1 MASLVDFDKHDT
13 IGVIT
18 VDNPPVNALSVGVP
32 QGILD
37 GVKAA
42 NADSNI
48 TAIVLRG
55 AGRGFIAGADI
66 NEFLKP
72 PPLGNAGLSDVLTCF
87 ENSAKPIVAA
97 IHGNALGGGL
107 ETALACHYRCG
118 TAEAVFGFPEV
129 LIGLLPG
136 AQGTQRLPRIC
147 GVEKALPLMVSGEFV
162 PSRTALDL
170 GIIDE
175 IIDGDLLQETISF
188 AKRIAAEG
196 RPLRK
201 IRDETASAPPVGFFE
216 NFEKSITKRAR
227 GYIAPYKI
235 IECAKAAVELP
246 FDKGVER
253 ERELFQEC
261 MKSDQSK
268 GLMKLFFGE
277 RICTKIPDI
286 PRDIPAQKIANASV
300 LGAGTMGGGITMNFV
315 NVGIPVTILEM
326 NQAALDRGLEIIRA
340 NYANTVK
347 KGRLSQDQMDK
358 RMSLITPTLSYD
370 DITDA
375 DIVVEAVFEEMDI
388 KKEVFRK
395 LDEIMKPGAILAT
408 NTSTL
413 DVNEIAAVTKRPEM
427 VIGTHFFSPA
437 NVMKLLEVVRGAHT
451 KREVIATVMGLG
463 KTIKKVPVLVGVCDG
478 FVGNRML
485 ARYSKQA
492 NQMVLEGAL
501 PQDVDKAAFEFGLA
515 MGPFAMGDLAGLDVG
530 WRIRKRRAVE
540 NAAIQDD
547 AGIDDQICE
556 MGRFGQKT
564 NAGWYKYEPGS
575 RVPIPDPEIET
586 LINKYC
592 DERQIQRRP
601 IGEQEIIERCIYALV
616 NEGAKILEEGIAL
629 RASDIDVIYA
639 NGYGFPRYRGGP
651 MLYADMVGLDKV
663 YGSICRYHEL
673 YGDIWEPAPL
683 IKRLSEQG
691 KTFYDVQV
699 KT

>member
-1 MASLVDFDKHDT
+1 MANLVNFEKRGP

-32 QGILD
+32 QGIMD
-37 GVKAA
+37 GVKAGET
-42 NADSNI
+42 DSGI
-48 TAIVLRG
+48 TAVVLRG

-66 NEFLKP
+66 NEFLSP
-72 PPLGNAGLSDVLTCF
+72 PPPGSASLDDVITCF
-87 ENSAKPIVAA
+87 ENSTKPIVAA

-118 TAEAVFGFPEV
+118 TGEAVYGFPEV
-129 LIGLLPG
+129 LIGIIPG
-136 AQGTQRLPRIC
+136 GHGTQRLPRIC

-162 PSRTALDL
+162 PAKTALAL

-175 IIDGDLLQETISF
+175 IVDGDLLDGAIAF
-188 AKRIAAEG
+188 AKRIVAEG
-196 RPLRK
+196 HPLRK
-201 IRDETASAPPVGFFE
+201 IRDETASVPTDGFYE
-216 NFEKSITKRAR
+216 NFEKSIAKRAR
-227 GYIAPYKI
+227 GHLAPYKI
-235 IECAKAAVELP
+235 IEAAKAAVELP
-246 FDKGVER
+246 FEDGVELERKLFR
-253 ERELFQEC
+253 ECLE
-261 MKSDQSK
+261 SDQSK
-268 GLMKLFFGE
+268 GLMNLFFGE
-277 RICTKIPDI
+277 RTCTKIPDV
-286 PRDIPAQKIANASV
+286 PRDTPTQNIASAAV

-326 NQAALDRGLEIIRA
+326 SQEALDRGLEIIRA

-347 KGRLSQDQMDK
+347 KGRLSQDKMDK

-370 DITDA
+370 DIANA
-375 DIVVEAVFEEMDI
+375 DIVVEAVFEEMAI

-395 LDEIMKPGAILAT
+395 LDDIMKPDAILAT

-413 DVNEIAAVTKRPEM
+413 DVDEIAAVTERPEM

-437 NVMKLLEVVRGAHT
+437 NVMRLLEVVRGAHT
-451 KREVIATVMGLG
+451 KKEVIATVMQLG

-492 NQMVLEGAL
+492 YQMVLEGAL
-501 PQDVDKAAFEFGLA
+501 PQDVDKAVFDFGLA

-530 WRIRKRRAVE
+530 WRIRKRRATE
-540 NAAIQDD
+540 NAAIKDD

-575 RVPIPDPEIET
+575 RVPIPDPEIEQ
-586 LINKYC
+586 LITRYC
-592 DERQIQRRP
+592 EERQIQRRP
-601 IGEQEIIERCIYALV
+601 IDEQEIIERCIYALV
-616 NEGAKILEEGIAL
+616 NEGAKILEEGMAL

-639 NGYGFPRYRGGP
+639 NGYGFPRYRAGP
-651 MLYADMVGLDKV
+651 MLYADMVGLGKV
-663 YGSICRYHEL
+663 YKAVCGYHKQ
-673 YGDIWEPAPL
+673 YGEIWEPAPL
-683 IKRLSEQG
+683 LKRLAEQG
-691 KTFYDVQV
+691 ATFNDL
-699 KT
+699 

>member
-1 MASLVDFDKHDT
+1 MANLVNFEKRGP

-32 QGILD
+32 QGIMD
-37 GVKAA
+37 GVKAGET
-42 NADSNI
+42 DSGI
-48 TAIVLRG
+48 TAVVLRG

-66 NEFLKP
+66 NEFLSP
-72 PPLGNAGLSDVLTCF
+72 PPPGSASLDDVITCF
-87 ENSAKPIVAA
+87 ENSTKPIVAA

-118 TAEAVFGFPEV
+118 TGEAVYGFPEV
-129 LIGLLPG
+129 LIGIIPG
-136 AQGTQRLPRIC
+136 GHGTQRLPRIC

-162 PSRTALDL
+162 PAKTALAL

-175 IIDGDLLQETISF
+175 IVDGDLLDGAIAF
-188 AKRIAAEG
+188 AKRIVAEG
-196 RPLRK
+196 HPLRK
-201 IRDETASAPPVGFFE
+201 IRDETASVPTDGFYE
-216 NFEKSITKRAR
+216 NFEKSIAKRAR
-227 GYIAPYKI
+227 GHLAPYKI
-235 IECAKAAVELP
+235 IEAAKAAVELP
-246 FDKGVER
+246 FEDGVELERKLFR
-253 ERELFQEC
+253 ECLE
-261 MKSDQSK
+261 SDQSK
-268 GLMKLFFGE
+268 GLMNLFFGE
-277 RICTKIPDI
+277 RTCTKIPDV
-286 PRDIPAQKIANASV
+286 PRDTPTQNIASAAV

-315 NVGIPVTILEM
+315 NVDIPVTILEM
-326 NQAALDRGLEIIRA
+326 SQEALDRGLEIIRA

-347 KGRLSQDQMDK
+347 KGRLSQDKMDK

-370 DITDA
+370 DIANA

-395 LDEIMKPGAILAT
+395 LDDIMKPDAILAT

-413 DVNEIAAVTKRPEM
+413 DVDEISAVTKRPEM

-437 NVMKLLEVVRGAHT
+437 NVMRLLEVVRGAHT
-451 KREVIATVMGLG
+451 KKEVIATVMQLG

-492 NQMVLEGAL
+492 YQMVLEGAL
-501 PQDVDKAAFEFGLA
+501 PQDVDKAVFDFGLA

-530 WRIRKRRAVE
+530 WRIRKRRATE
-540 NAAIQDD
+540 NAAIKDD

-575 RVPIPDPEIET
+575 RVPIPDPEIEQ
-586 LINKYC
+586 LITRYC
-592 DERQIQRRP
+592 EERQIQRRP
-601 IGEQEIIERCIYALV
+601 IDEQEIIERCIYALV
-616 NEGAKILEEGIAL
+616 NEGAKILEEGMAL

-639 NGYGFPRYRGGP
+639 NGYGFPRYRAGP

-663 YGSICRYHEL
+663 YKAVCGYHEQ
-673 YGDIWEPAPL
+673 YGEIWEPAPL
-683 IKRLSEQG
+683 LKRLAEQG
-691 KTFYDVQV
+691 ATFNDL
-699 KT
+699 

>member
-1 MASLVDFDKHDT
+1 MANLVNFEKRGP

-32 QGILD
+32 QGIMD
-37 GVKAA
+37 GVKAGET
-42 NADSNI
+42 DSGI
-48 TAIVLRG
+48 TAVVLRG

-66 NEFLKP
+66 NEFLSP
-72 PPLGNAGLSDVLTCF
+72 PPPGSASLDDVITCF
-87 ENSAKPIVAA
+87 ENSTKPIVAA

-118 TAEAVFGFPEV
+118 TGEAVYGFPEV
-129 LIGLLPG
+129 LIGIIPG
-136 AQGTQRLPRIC
+136 GHGTQRLPRIC

-162 PSRTALDL
+162 PAKTALAL

-175 IIDGDLLQETISF
+175 IVDGDLLDGAIAF
-188 AKRIAAEG
+188 AKRIVAEG
-196 RPLRK
+196 HPLRK
-201 IRDETASAPPVGFFE
+201 IRDETASVPTDGFYE
-216 NFEKSITKRAR
+216 NFEKSIAKRAR
-227 GYIAPYKI
+227 GHLAPYKI
-235 IECAKAAVELP
+235 IEAAKAAVELP
-246 FDKGVER
+246 FEDGVELERKLFR
-253 ERELFQEC
+253 ECLE
-261 MKSDQSK
+261 SDQSK
-268 GLMKLFFGE
+268 GLMNLFFGE
-277 RICTKIPDI
+277 RTCTKIPDV
-286 PRDIPAQKIANASV
+286 PRDTPTQNIASAAV

-326 NQAALDRGLEIIRA
+326 SQEALDRGLEIIRA

-347 KGRLSQDQMDK
+347 KGRLSQDKMDK

-370 DITDA
+370 DIANA

-395 LDEIMKPGAILAT
+395 LDDIMKPDAILAT

-413 DVNEIAAVTKRPEM
+413 DVDEIAAVTERPEM

-437 NVMKLLEVVRGAHT
+437 NVMRLLEVVRGAHT
-451 KREVIATVMGLG
+451 KKEVIATVMQLG

-492 NQMVLEGAL
+492 YQMVLEGAL
-501 PQDVDKAAFEFGLA
+501 PQDVDKAVFDFGLA

-530 WRIRKRRAVE
+530 WRIRKRRATE
-540 NAAIQDD
+540 NAAIKDD

-575 RVPIPDPEIET
+575 RVPIPDPEIEQ
-586 LINKYC
+586 LITRYC
-592 DERQIQRRP
+592 EERQIQRRP
-601 IGEQEIIERCIYALV
+601 IDEQEIIERCIYALV
-616 NEGAKILEEGIAL
+616 NEGAKILEEGMAL

-639 NGYGFPRYRGGP
+639 NGYGFPRYRAGP
-651 MLYADMVGLDKV
+651 MLYADMVGLGKV
-663 YGSICRYHEL
+663 YKAVCGYHKQ
-673 YGDIWEPAPL
+673 YGEIWEPAPL
-683 IKRLSEQG
+683 LKRLAEQG
-691 KTFYDVQV
+691 ATFNDL
-699 KT
+699 

>member
-1 MASLVDFDKHDT
+1 MANLVNFEKRGP

-32 QGILD
+32 QGIMD
-37 GVKAA
+37 GVKAGET
-42 NADSNI
+42 DSGI
-48 TAIVLRG
+48 TAVVLRG

-66 NEFLKP
+66 NEFLSP
-72 PPLGNAGLSDVLTCF
+72 PPPGSASLDDVITCF
-87 ENSAKPIVAA
+87 ENSTKPIVAA

-118 TAEAVFGFPEV
+118 TAEAVYGFPEV
-129 LIGLLPG
+129 LIGIIPG
-136 AQGTQRLPRIC
+136 GHGTQRLPRIC

-162 PSRTALDL
+162 PAKTALAL

-175 IIDGDLLQETISF
+175 IVDDDLLDGAIAF
-188 AKRIAAEG
+188 AKRIVAEG
-196 RPLRK
+196 HPLRK
-201 IRDETASAPPVGFFE
+201 IRDETASVPTDGFYE
-216 NFEKSITKRAR
+216 NFEKSIAKRAR
-227 GYIAPYKI
+227 GHLAPYKI
-235 IECAKAAVELP
+235 IEAAKAAVELP
-246 FDKGVER
+246 FEDGVELERKLFR
-253 ERELFQEC
+253 ECLE
-261 MKSDQSK
+261 SDQSK
-268 GLMKLFFGE
+268 GLMNLFFGE
-277 RICTKIPDI
+277 RTCTKIPDV
-286 PRDIPAQKIANASV
+286 PRDTPTQNIASAAV

-326 NQAALDRGLEIIRA
+326 SQEALDRGLEIIRA

-347 KGRLSQDQMDK
+347 KGRLSQDKMDK

-370 DITDA
+370 DIANA

-395 LDEIMKPGAILAT
+395 LDDIMKPDAILAT

-413 DVNEIAAVTKRPEM
+413 NVDEIAAVTEHPEM

-437 NVMKLLEVVRGAHT
+437 NVMRLLEVVRGAHT
-451 KREVIATVMGLG
+451 KKEVIATVMQLG

-492 NQMVLEGAL
+492 YQMVLEGAL
-501 PQDVDKAAFEFGLA
+501 PQDVDKAVFDFGLA

-530 WRIRKRRAVE
+530 WRIRKRRATE
-540 NAAIQDD
+540 NAAIKDD

-575 RVPIPDPEIET
+575 RVPIPDPEIEQ
-586 LINKYC
+586 LITRYC
-592 DERQIQRRP
+592 EERQIQRRP
-601 IGEQEIIERCIYALV
+601 IDEQEIIERCIYALV
-616 NEGAKILEEGIAL
+616 NEGAKILEEGMAL

-639 NGYGFPRYRGGP
+639 NGYGFPRYRAGP

-663 YGSICRYHEL
+663 YKAVCGYHEQ
-673 YGDIWEPAPL
+673 YGEIWEPAPL
-683 IKRLSEQG
+683 LKRLAEQG
-691 KTFYDVQV
+691 ATFNDL
-699 KT
+699 

>member
-1 MASLVDFDKHDT
+1 MANLVNFEKRGP

-32 QGILD
+32 QGIMD
-37 GVKAA
+37 GVKAGET
-42 NADSNI
+42 DSGI
-48 TAIVLRG
+48 TAVVLRG

-66 NEFLKP
+66 NEFLSP
-72 PPLGNAGLSDVLTCF
+72 PPPGSASLDDVITCF
-87 ENSAKPIVAA
+87 ENSTKPIVAA

-118 TAEAVFGFPEV
+118 TAEAVYGFPEV
-129 LIGLLPG
+129 LIGIIPG
-136 AQGTQRLPRIC
+136 GHGTQRLPRIC

-162 PSRTALDL
+162 PAKTALAL

-175 IIDGDLLQETISF
+175 IVDGDLLDGAIAF
-188 AKRIAAEG
+188 AERIVAEG
-196 RPLRK
+196 HPLRK
-201 IRDETASAPPVGFFE
+201 IRDETASVPTDGFYE
-216 NFEKSITKRAR
+216 NFEKSIAKRAR
-227 GYIAPYKI
+227 GHLAPYKI
-235 IECAKAAVELP
+235 IEAAKAAVELP
-246 FDKGVER
+246 FEDGVELERKLFR
-253 ERELFQEC
+253 ECLE
-261 MKSDQSK
+261 SDQSK
-268 GLMKLFFGE
+268 GLMNLFFGE
-277 RICTKIPDI
+277 RTCTKIPDV
-286 PRDIPAQKIANASV
+286 PRDTPTQNIASAAV

-315 NVGIPVTILEM
+315 NVAIPVTILEM
-326 NQAALDRGLEIIRA
+326 SQEALDRGLEIIRA

-347 KGRLSQDQMDK
+347 KGRLSQDKMDK

-370 DITDA
+370 DIANA

-395 LDEIMKPGAILAT
+395 LDDIMKPDAILAT

-413 DVNEIAAVTKRPEM
+413 DVDEISAVTKRPEM

-437 NVMKLLEVVRGAHT
+437 NVMRLLEVVRGAHT
-451 KREVIATVMGLG
+451 KKEVIATVMQLG

-492 NQMVLEGAL
+492 YQMVLEGAL
-501 PQDVDKAAFEFGLA
+501 PQDIDKAVFDFGLA

-530 WRIRKRRAVE
+530 WRIRKRRATE
-540 NAAIQDD
+540 NAAIKDD

-575 RVPIPDPEIET
+575 RVPIPDPEIEQ
-586 LINKYC
+586 LITRYC
-592 DERQIQRRP
+592 EERQIQRRP
-601 IGEQEIIERCIYALV
+601 IDEQEIIERCIYALV
-616 NEGAKILEEGIAL
+616 NEGAKILEEGMAL

-639 NGYGFPRYRGGP
+639 NGYGFPRYRAGP
-651 MLYADMVGLDKV
+651 MLYADMVGLGKV
-663 YGSICRYHEL
+663 YKAVCGYHKQ
-673 YGDIWEPAPL
+673 YGEIWEPAPL
-683 IKRLSEQG
+683 LKRLAEQG
-691 KTFYDVQV
+691 ATFNDL
-699 KT
+699 

>member
-1 MASLVDFDKHDT
+1 MANLVNFEKRGP

-32 QGILD
+32 QGIMD
-37 GVKAA
+37 GVKAGET
-42 NADSNI
+42 DSGI
-48 TAIVLRG
+48 TAVVLRG

-66 NEFLKP
+66 NEFLSP
-72 PPLGNAGLSDVLTCF
+72 PPPGSASLDDVITCF
-87 ENSAKPIVAA
+87 ENSTKPIVAA

-118 TAEAVFGFPEV
+118 TGEAVYGFPEV
-129 LIGLLPG
+129 LIGIIPG
-136 AQGTQRLPRIC
+136 GHGTQRLPRIC

-162 PSRTALDL
+162 PAKTALAL

-175 IIDGDLLQETISF
+175 IVDGDLLDGAIAF
-188 AKRIAAEG
+188 AKRIVAEG
-196 RPLRK
+196 HPLRK
-201 IRDETASAPPVGFFE
+201 IRDETASVPTDGFYE
-216 NFEKSITKRAR
+216 NFEKSIAKRAR
-227 GYIAPYKI
+227 GHLAPYKI
-235 IECAKAAVELP
+235 IEAAKAAVELP
-246 FDKGVER
+246 FEDGVELERKLFR
-253 ERELFQEC
+253 ECLE
-261 MKSDQSK
+261 SDQSK
-268 GLMKLFFGE
+268 GLMNLFFGE
-277 RICTKIPDI
+277 RTCTKIPDV
-286 PRDIPAQKIANASV
+286 PRDTPTQNIASAAV

-326 NQAALDRGLEIIRA
+326 SQEALDRGLEIIRA

-347 KGRLSQDQMDK
+347 KGRLSQDKMDK

-370 DITDA
+370 DIANA

-395 LDEIMKPGAILAT
+395 LDDIMKPDAILAT

-413 DVNEIAAVTKRPEM
+413 DVDEISAVTKRPEM

-437 NVMKLLEVVRGAHT
+437 NVMRLLEVVRGAHT
-451 KREVIATVMGLG
+451 KKEVIATVMQLG

-492 NQMVLEGAL
+492 YQMVLEGAL
-501 PQDVDKAAFEFGLA
+501 PQDVDKAVFDFGLA

-530 WRIRKRRAVE
+530 WRIRKRRATE
-540 NAAIQDD
+540 NAAIKDD

-575 RVPIPDPEIET
+575 RVPIPDPEIEQ
-586 LINKYC
+586 LITRYC
-592 DERQIQRRP
+592 EERQIQRRP
-601 IGEQEIIERCIYALV
+601 IDEQEIIERCIYALV
-616 NEGAKILEEGIAL
+616 NEGAKILEEGMAL

-639 NGYGFPRYRGGP
+639 NGYGFPRYRAGP

-663 YGSICRYHEL
+663 YKAVCGYHEQ
-673 YGDIWEPAPL
+673 YGEIWEPAPL
-683 IKRLSEQG
+683 LKRLAEQG
-691 KTFYDVQV
+691 ATFNDL
-699 KT
+699 

>member
-1 MASLVDFDKHDT
+1 MANLVNFEKRGP

-32 QGILD
+32 QGIMD
-37 GVKAA
+37 GVKAGET
-42 NADSNI
+42 DSGI
-48 TAIVLRG
+48 TAVVLRG

-66 NEFLKP
+66 NEFLSP
-72 PPLGNAGLSDVLTCF
+72 PPPGSASLDDVITCF
-87 ENSAKPIVAA
+87 ENSTKPIVAA

-118 TAEAVFGFPEV
+118 TGEAVYGFPEV
-129 LIGLLPG
+129 LIGIIPG
-136 AQGTQRLPRIC
+136 GHGTQRLPRIC

-162 PSRTALDL
+162 PAKTALAL

-175 IIDGDLLQETISF
+175 IVDGDLLDGAIAF
-188 AKRIAAEG
+188 AERIVAEG
-196 RPLRK
+196 HPLRK
-201 IRDETASAPPVGFFE
+201 IRDETASVPTDGFYE
-216 NFEKSITKRAR
+216 NFEKSIAKRAR
-227 GYIAPYKI
+227 GHLAPYKI
-235 IECAKAAVELP
+235 IEAAKAAVELP
-246 FDKGVER
+246 FEDGVELERKLFR
-253 ERELFQEC
+253 ECLE
-261 MKSDQSK
+261 SDQSK
-268 GLMKLFFGE
+268 GLMNLFFGE
-277 RICTKIPDI
+277 RTCTKIPDV
-286 PRDIPAQKIANASV
+286 PRDTPTQNIASAAV

-326 NQAALDRGLEIIRA
+326 SQEALDRGLEIIRA

-347 KGRLSQDQMDK
+347 KGRLSQDKMDK

-370 DITDA
+370 DIANA

-395 LDEIMKPGAILAT
+395 LDDIMKPDAILAT

-413 DVNEIAAVTKRPEM
+413 DVDEIAAVTERPEM

-437 NVMKLLEVVRGAHT
+437 NVMRLLEVVRGAHT
-451 KREVIATVMGLG
+451 KKEVIATVMQLG

-492 NQMVLEGAL
+492 YQMVLEGAL
-501 PQDVDKAAFEFGLA
+501 PQDVDKAVFDFGLA

-530 WRIRKRRAVE
+530 WRIRKRRATE
-540 NAAIQDD
+540 NAAIKDD

-575 RVPIPDPEIET
+575 RVPIPDPEIEQ
-586 LINKYC
+586 LITRYC
-592 DERQIQRRP
+592 EERQIQRRP
-601 IGEQEIIERCIYALV
+601 IDEQEIIERCIYALV
-616 NEGAKILEEGIAL
+616 NEGAKILEEGMAL

-639 NGYGFPRYRGGP
+639 NGYGFPRYRAGP
-651 MLYADMVGLDKV
+651 MLYADMVGLGKV
-663 YGSICRYHEL
+663 YKAVCGYHKQ
-673 YGDIWEPAPL
+673 YGEIWEPAPL
-683 IKRLSEQG
+683 LKRLAEQG
-691 KTFYDVQV
+691 ATFNDL
-699 KT
+699 

>member
-1 MASLVDFDKHDT
+1 MANLVNFEKRGP

-32 QGILD
+32 QGIMD
-37 GVKAA
+37 GVKAGET
-42 NADSNI
+42 DSGI
-48 TAIVLRG
+48 TAVVLRG

-66 NEFLKP
+66 NEFLSP
-72 PPLGNAGLSDVLTCF
+72 PPPGSASLDDVITCF
-87 ENSAKPIVAA
+87 ENSTKPIVAA

-118 TAEAVFGFPEV
+118 TGEAVYGFPEV
-129 LIGLLPG
+129 LIGIIPG
-136 AQGTQRLPRIC
+136 GHGTQRLPRIC

-162 PSRTALDL
+162 PAKTALAL

-175 IIDGDLLQETISF
+175 IVDDDLLDGAIAF
-188 AKRIAAEG
+188 AKRIVAEG
-196 RPLRK
+196 HPLRK
-201 IRDETASAPPVGFFE
+201 IRDETASVPTDGFYE
-216 NFEKSITKRAR
+216 NFEKSIAKRAR
-227 GYIAPYKI
+227 GHLAPYKI
-235 IECAKAAVELP
+235 IEAAKAAVELP
-246 FDKGVER
+246 FEDGVELERKLFR
-253 ERELFQEC
+253 ECLE
-261 MKSDQSK
+261 SDQSK
-268 GLMKLFFGE
+268 GLMNLFFGE
-277 RICTKIPDI
+277 RTCTKIPDV
-286 PRDIPAQKIANASV
+286 PRDTPTQNIASAAV

-326 NQAALDRGLEIIRA
+326 SQEALDRGLEIIRA

-347 KGRLSQDQMDK
+347 KGRLSQDKMDK

-370 DITDA
+370 DIANA

-395 LDEIMKPGAILAT
+395 LDDIMKPDAILAT

-413 DVNEIAAVTKRPEM
+413 DVDEIAAVTERPEM

-437 NVMKLLEVVRGAHT
+437 NVMRLLEVVRGAHT
-451 KREVIATVMGLG
+451 KKEVIATVMQLG

-492 NQMVLEGAL
+492 YQMVLEGAL
-501 PQDVDKAAFEFGLA
+501 PQDVDKAVFDFGLA

-530 WRIRKRRAVE
+530 WRIRKRRATE
-540 NAAIQDD
+540 NAAIKDD

-575 RVPIPDPEIET
+575 RVPIPDPEIEQ
-586 LINKYC
+586 LITRYC
-592 DERQIQRRP
+592 EERQIQRRP
-601 IGEQEIIERCIYALV
+601 IDEQEIIERCIYALV
-616 NEGAKILEEGIAL
+616 NEGAKILEEGMAL

-639 NGYGFPRYRGGP
+639 NGYGFPRYRAGP
-651 MLYADMVGLDKV
+651 MLYADMVGLGKV
-663 YGSICRYHEL
+663 YKAVCGYHKQ
-673 YGDIWEPAPL
+673 YGEIWEPAPL
-683 IKRLSEQG
+683 LKRLAEQG
-691 KTFYDVQV
+691 ATFNDL
-699 KT
+699 

>member
-1 MASLVDFDKHDT
+1 MANLVNFEKRGP

-32 QGILD
+32 QGIMD
-37 GVKAA
+37 GVKAGET
-42 NADSNI
+42 DSGI
-48 TAIVLRG
+48 TAVVLRG

-66 NEFLKP
+66 NEFLSP
-72 PPLGNAGLSDVLTCF
+72 PPPGSASLDDVITCF
-87 ENSAKPIVAA
+87 ENSTKPIVAA

-118 TAEAVFGFPEV
+118 TGEAVYGFPEV
-129 LIGLLPG
+129 LIGIIPG
-136 AQGTQRLPRIC
+136 GHGTQRLPRIC

-162 PSRTALDL
+162 PAKTALAL

-175 IIDGDLLQETISF
+175 IVDGDLLDGAIAF
-188 AKRIAAEG
+188 AKRIVAEG
-196 RPLRK
+196 HPLRK
-201 IRDETASAPPVGFFE
+201 IRDETASVPTDGFYE
-216 NFEKSITKRAR
+216 NFEKSIAKRAR
-227 GYIAPYKI
+227 GHLAPYKI
-235 IECAKAAVELP
+235 IEAAKAAVELP
-246 FDKGVER
+246 FEDGVELERKLFR
-253 ERELFQEC
+253 ECLE
-261 MKSDQSK
+261 SDQSK
-268 GLMKLFFGE
+268 GLMNLFFGE
-277 RICTKIPDI
+277 RTCTKIPDV
-286 PRDIPAQKIANASV
+286 PRDTPTQNIASAAV

-326 NQAALDRGLEIIRA
+326 SQEALDRGLEIIRA

-347 KGRLSQDQMDK
+347 KGRLSQDKMDK

-370 DITDA
+370 DIANA

-395 LDEIMKPGAILAT
+395 LDDIMKPDAILAT

-413 DVNEIAAVTKRPEM
+413 DVDEIAAVTERPEM

-437 NVMKLLEVVRGAHT
+437 NVMRLLEVVRGAHT
-451 KREVIATVMGLG
+451 KKEVIATVMQLG

-492 NQMVLEGAL
+492 YQMVLEGAL
-501 PQDVDKAAFEFGLA
+501 PQDVDKAVFDFGLA

-530 WRIRKRRAVE
+530 WRIRKRRATE
-540 NAAIQDD
+540 NAAIKDD

-575 RVPIPDPEIET
+575 RVPIPDPEIEQ
-586 LINKYC
+586 LITRYC
-592 DERQIQRRP
+592 EERQIQRRP
-601 IGEQEIIERCIYALV
+601 IDEQEIIERCIYALV
-616 NEGAKILEEGIAL
+616 NEGAKILEEGMAL

-639 NGYGFPRYRGGP
+639 NGYGFPRYRAGP
-651 MLYADMVGLDKV
+651 MLYADMVGLGKV
-663 YGSICRYHEL
+663 YKAVCGYHEQ
-673 YGDIWEPAPL
+673 YGEIWEPAPL
-683 IKRLSEQG
+683 LKRLAEQG
-691 KTFYDVQV
+691 ATFNDL
-699 KT
+699 

>member
-1 MASLVDFDKHDT
+1 MANLVNFEKRGP

-32 QGILD
+32 QGIMD
-37 GVKAA
+37 GVKAGET
-42 NADSNI
+42 DSGI
-48 TAIVLRG
+48 TAVVLRG

-66 NEFLKP
+66 NEFLSP
-72 PPLGNAGLSDVLTCF
+72 PPPGSASLDDVITCF
-87 ENSAKPIVAA
+87 ENSTKPIVAA

-118 TAEAVFGFPEV
+118 TGEAVYGFPEV
-129 LIGLLPG
+129 LIGIIPG
-136 AQGTQRLPRIC
+136 GHGTQRLPRIC

-162 PSRTALDL
+162 PAKTALAL

-175 IIDGDLLQETISF
+175 IVDGDLLDGAIAF
-188 AKRIAAEG
+188 AKRIVAEG
-196 RPLRK
+196 HPLRK
-201 IRDETASAPPVGFFE
+201 IRDETTSVPTDGFYE
-216 NFEKSITKRAR
+216 NFEKSIAKRAR
-227 GYIAPYKI
+227 GHLAPYKI
-235 IECAKAAVELP
+235 IKAAKAAVELP
-246 FDKGVER
+246 FEDGVELERKLFR
-253 ERELFQEC
+253 ECLE
-261 MKSDQSK
+261 SDQSK
-268 GLMKLFFGE
+268 GLMNLFFGE
-277 RICTKIPDI
+277 RTCTKIPDV
-286 PRDIPAQKIANASV
+286 PRDTPTQNIASAAV

-315 NVGIPVTILEM
+315 NVAIPVTILEM
-326 NQAALDRGLEIIRA
+326 SQEALDRGLEIIRA

-347 KGRLSQDQMDK
+347 KGRLSQDKMDK

-370 DITDA
+370 DIANA

-395 LDEIMKPGAILAT
+395 LDDIMKPDAILAT

-413 DVNEIAAVTKRPEM
+413 DVDEIAAVTERPEM

-437 NVMKLLEVVRGAHT
+437 NVMRLLEVVRGAHT
-451 KREVIATVMGLG
+451 KKEVIATVMQLG

-492 NQMVLEGAL
+492 YQMVLEGAL
-501 PQDVDKAAFEFGLA
+501 PQDVDKAVFDFGLA

-530 WRIRKRRAVE
+530 WRIRKRRATE
-540 NAAIQDD
+540 NAAIKDD

-575 RVPIPDPEIET
+575 RVPIPDPEIEQ
-586 LINKYC
+586 LITRYC
-592 DERQIQRRP
+592 EERQIQRRP
-601 IGEQEIIERCIYALV
+601 IDEQEIIERCIYALV
-616 NEGAKILEEGIAL
+616 NEGAKILEEGMAL

-639 NGYGFPRYRGGP
+639 NGYGFPRYRAGP
-651 MLYADMVGLDKV
+651 MLYADMVGLGKV
-663 YGSICRYHEL
+663 YKAVCGYHKQ
-673 YGDIWEPAPL
+673 YGEIWEPAPL
-683 IKRLSEQG
+683 LKRLAEQG
-691 KTFYDVQV
+691 ATFNDL
-699 KT
+699 

>member
-1 MASLVDFDKHDT
+1 MANLVNFEKRGP

-32 QGILD
+32 QGIMD
-37 GVKAA
+37 GVKAGET
-42 NADSNI
+42 DSGI
-48 TAIVLRG
+48 TAVVLRG

-66 NEFLKP
+66 NEFLSP
-72 PPLGNAGLSDVLTCF
+72 PPPGSASLDDVITCF
-87 ENSAKPIVAA
+87 ENSTKPIVAA

-118 TAEAVFGFPEV
+118 TGEAVYGFPEV
-129 LIGLLPG
+129 LIGIIPG
-136 AQGTQRLPRIC
+136 GHGTQRLPRIC

-162 PSRTALDL
+162 PAKTALAL

-175 IIDGDLLQETISF
+175 IVDGDLLDGAIAF
-188 AKRIAAEG
+188 AERIVAEG
-196 RPLRK
+196 HPLRK
-201 IRDETASAPPVGFFE
+201 IRDETASVPTDGFYE
-216 NFEKSITKRAR
+216 NFEKSIAKRAR
-227 GYIAPYKI
+227 GHLAPYKI
-235 IECAKAAVELP
+235 IEAAKAAVELP
-246 FDKGVER
+246 FEDGVELERKLFR
-253 ERELFQEC
+253 ECLE
-261 MKSDQSK
+261 SDQSK
-268 GLMKLFFGE
+268 GLMNLFFGE
-277 RICTKIPDI
+277 RTCTKIPDV
-286 PRDIPAQKIANASV
+286 PRDTPTQNIASAAV

-326 NQAALDRGLEIIRA
+326 SQEALDRGLEIIRA

-347 KGRLSQDQMDK
+347 KGRLSQDKMDK

-370 DITDA
+370 DIA
-375 DIVVEAVFEEMDI
+375 NGDIVVEAVFEEMDI

-395 LDEIMKPGAILAT
+395 LDDIMKPDAILAT

-413 DVNEIAAVTKRPEM
+413 DVDEIAAVTERPEM

-437 NVMKLLEVVRGAHT
+437 NVMRLLEVVRGAHT
-451 KREVIATVMGLG
+451 KKEVIATVMQLG

-492 NQMVLEGAL
+492 YQMVLEGAL
-501 PQDVDKAAFEFGLA
+501 PQDVDKAVFDFGLA

-530 WRIRKRRAVE
+530 WRIRKRRATE
-540 NAAIQDD
+540 NAAIKDD

-575 RVPIPDPEIET
+575 RVPIPDPEIEQ
-586 LINKYC
+586 LITRYC
-592 DERQIQRRP
+592 EERQIQRRP
-601 IGEQEIIERCIYALV
+601 IDEQEIIERCIYALV
-616 NEGAKILEEGIAL
+616 NEGAKILEEGMAL

-639 NGYGFPRYRGGP
+639 NGYGFPRYRAGP
-651 MLYADMVGLDKV
+651 MLYADMVGLGKV
-663 YGSICRYHEL
+663 YKAVCGYHKQ
-673 YGDIWEPAPL
+673 YGEIWEPAPL
-683 IKRLSEQG
+683 LKRLAEQG
-691 KTFYDVQV
+691 ATFNDL
-699 KT
+699 

>member
-1 MASLVDFDKHDT
+1 MANLVNFEKRGP

-32 QGILD
+32 QGIMD
-37 GVKAA
+37 GVKAGET
-42 NADSNI
+42 DSGI
-48 TAIVLRG
+48 TAVVLRG

-66 NEFLKP
+66 NEFLSP
-72 PPLGNAGLSDVLTCF
+72 PPPGSASLDDVITCF
-87 ENSAKPIVAA
+87 ENSTKPIVAA

-118 TAEAVFGFPEV
+118 TGEAVYGFPEV
-129 LIGLLPG
+129 LIGIIPG
-136 AQGTQRLPRIC
+136 GHGTQRLPRIC

-162 PSRTALDL
+162 PAKTALAL

-175 IIDGDLLQETISF
+175 IVDGDLLDGAIAF
-188 AKRIAAEG
+188 AERIVAEG
-196 RPLRK
+196 HPLRK
-201 IRDETASAPPVGFFE
+201 IRDETASVPTDGFYE
-216 NFEKSITKRAR
+216 NFEKSIAKRAR
-227 GYIAPYKI
+227 GHLAPYKI
-235 IECAKAAVELP
+235 IEAAKAAVELP
-246 FDKGVER
+246 FEDGVELERKLFR
-253 ERELFQEC
+253 ECLE
-261 MKSDQSK
+261 SDQSK
-268 GLMKLFFGE
+268 GLMNLFFGE
-277 RICTKIPDI
+277 RTCTKIPDV
-286 PRDIPAQKIANASV
+286 PRDTPTQNIASAAV

-326 NQAALDRGLEIIRA
+326 SQEALDRGLEIIRA
-340 NYANTVK
+340 NYASTVK
-347 KGRLSQDQMDK
+347 KGRLSQDKMDK

-370 DITDA
+370 DIANA

-395 LDEIMKPGAILAT
+395 LDDIMKPDAILAT

-413 DVNEIAAVTKRPEM
+413 DVDEIAAVTERPEM

-437 NVMKLLEVVRGAHT
+437 NVMRLLEVVRGAHT
-451 KREVIATVMGLG
+451 KKEVIATVMQLG

-492 NQMVLEGAL
+492 YQMVLEGAL
-501 PQDVDKAAFEFGLA
+501 PQDVDKAVFDFGLA

-530 WRIRKRRAVE
+530 WRIRKRRATE
-540 NAAIQDD
+540 NAAIKDD

-575 RVPIPDPEIET
+575 RVPIPDPEIEQ
-586 LINKYC
+586 LITRYC
-592 DERQIQRRP
+592 EERQIQRRP
-601 IGEQEIIERCIYALV
+601 IDEQEIIERCIYALV
-616 NEGAKILEEGIAL
+616 NEGAKILEEGMAL

-639 NGYGFPRYRGGP
+639 NGYGFPRYRAGP
-651 MLYADMVGLDKV
+651 MLYADMVGLGKV
-663 YGSICRYHEL
+663 YKAVCGYHKQ
-673 YGDIWEPAPL
+673 YGEIWEPAPL
-683 IKRLSEQG
+683 LKRLAEQG
-691 KTFYDVQV
+691 ATFNDL
-699 KT
+699 